1 MALAAQIDID
11 KAADGYQVTKIREVS
26 KLKYARNLDRS
37 IAGLMAKEA
46 DLPRPFEVSIPMK
59 GQVDQV
65 PSAAILLPHE
75 MFAAF
80 YEKTASWTSS
90 VLPDS
95 SSIQKFWSAFQ
106 HHPMMAGHPIKEKPN
121 WHSTTVPIGLHG
133 DEVPV
138 MGVGKIWCRSVLAF
152 SWFSLLASAAGQ
164 GFERTNILIW
174 GVFEKFCLPD
184 GHDGENSFGTM
195 QIFWKLMQWSFDI
208 MMSGKWPHH
217 DWRGVPYPRQS
228 PEGQRAGSWLA
239 GGYRG
244 ALVQVAGDCDFFS
257 KWLQTPQVTNH
268 QKPCVLCKCS
278 YRGPCSWLDNR
289 PNSLWQRSMVSPS
302 NYRRHWSPQI
312 ALYKLPGFSS
322 LALAMDWMHCMYL
335 GWLQHVYGSILHLLV
350 FFILPNSPLDNLL
363 AIGDFIKQFQRSNNV
378 KNRYRM
384 RLDKL
389 TMVQPKKG
397 YPKLRGRAADISGL
411 YSTMVERWNT
421 HMDTADERHRQIR
434 LFLKLN
440 SKLVDILD
448 SFSPRYGYMAIPAS
462 QHEELLNA
470 GLNMAQ
476 IHSQLHAYYESQDV
490 KIFNQTSKA
499 HFSLHSLQ
507 LSCYVHPY
515 LVYCFKGESTMHRV
529 QTLWKSCLHGSKHW
543 QAAKKAAYKERHLL
557 WRQNRI

>member
-1 MALAAQIDID
+1 MLWFAQGVLSGAKVHSLALAAQIDID

-95 SSIQKFWSAFQ
+95 SSIEKIWSAFQ

-164 GFERTNILIW
+164 GFERTNIVIW

-195 QIFWKLMQWSFDI
+195 QIVWKLTQWSFDI

-228 PEGQRAGSWLA
+228 P
-239 GGYRG
+239 
-244 ALVQVAGDCDFFS
+244 
-257 KWLQTPQVTNH
+257 
-268 QKPCVLCKCS
+268 
-278 YRGPCSWLDNR
+278 
-289 PNSLWQRSMVSPS
+289 
-302 NYRRHWSPQI
+302 
-312 ALYKLPGFSS
+312 
-322 LALAMDWMHCMYL
+322 
-335 GWLQHVYGSILHLLV
+335 
-350 FFILPNSPLDNLL
+350 
-363 AIGDFIKQFQRSNNV
+363 
-378 KNRYRM
+378 
-384 RLDKL
+384 
-389 TMVQPKKG
+389 
-397 YPKLRGRAADISGL
+397 
-411 YSTMVERWNT
+411 
-421 HMDTADERHRQIR
+421 
-434 LFLKLN
+434 
-440 SKLVDILD
+440 
-448 SFSPRYGYMAIPAS
+448 
-462 QHEELLNA
+462 
-470 GLNMAQ
+470 
-476 IHSQLHAYYESQDV
+476 
-490 KIFNQTSKA
+490 
-499 HFSLHSLQ
+499 
-507 LSCYVHPY
+507 
-515 LVYCFKGESTMHRV
+515 
-529 QTLWKSCLHGSKHW
+529 
-543 QAAKKAAYKERHLL
+543 
-557 WRQNRI
+557 